1 MINAQL
7 DNDSKKWLAN
17 VFGNSVKFDEPMY
30 RHTSLRVGGPA
41 QVFVT
46 PESPEKL
53 VKLIKWCGQKEF
65 PYTVFGNGTNL
76 LVKDSGIHGVVI
88 VLTKCLNKI
97 TQSRA
102 DNNSVIVTALAG
114 ARLQALCAFAI
125 ENGLEGMNF
134 ALGIPGTVGGGII
147 MNAGTACGTM
157 ESVLDSIEIL
167 LPTGKNKI
175 LSKDN
180 LCFGYRKLS
189 WDTGEKGVY
198 KSQSIILSG
207 CFCLHHLDPQADPQ
221 KLKQEANEILKTRK
235 KKQPAGLPGAGCF
248 FKNPSSGK
256 TAGQLIEMAG
266 LKGKS
271 TGGAKISSKHANF
284 ILNTGS
290 ASASDILALMELV
303 QKKVLNMFNIELETE
318 IKIVGE

>member
-1 MINAQL
+1 MLNS
-7 DNDSKKWLAN
+7 DSKIWLERQ
-17 VFGNSVKFDEPMY
+17 FKNSVRFNESMSK
-30 RHTSLRVGGPA
+30 HTSLRVGGPA
-41 QVFVT
+41 QVFVA

-53 VKLIKWCGQKEF
+53 VELIKWCGQKEF
-65 PYTVFGNGTNL
+65 SYTVFGNGTNL

-97 TQSRA
+97 TQTVT

-114 ARLQALCAFAI
+114 TRLQGLCSFAI
-125 ENGLEGMNF
+125 DNGLEGMNF

-147 MNAGTACGTM
+147 MNAGTAYGTM

-167 LPTGKNKI
+167 LPTGTNKI

-189 WDTGEKGVY
+189 WDTGKEDVHT
-198 KSQSIILSG
+198 SQSIILSG
-207 CFCLHHLDPQADPQ
+207 CFCLHHSDPQ

-235 KKQPAGLPGAGCF
+235 KKQPTGLPGAGCF

-256 TAGQLIEMAG
+256 TAGELIEMAG

-271 TGGAKISSKHANF
+271 IGGAKISSKHANF

-303 QKKVLNMFNIELETE
+303 QKKVLNLFNIELETE

>member
-1 MINAQL
+1 MIDHN
-7 DNDSKKWLAN
+7 SKIWLERQ
-17 VFGNSVKFDEPMY
+17 FKNSVKFDEPMSK
-30 RHTSLRVGGPA
+30 HTSLRVGGPA
-41 QVFVT
+41 QIYVT

-53 VKLIKWCGQKEF
+53 VELIKWCGQKEL

-76 LVKDSGIHGVVI
+76 LVKDSGIRGVVI

-97 TQSRA
+97 TQSGT

-147 MNAGTACGTM
+147 MNAGTAYGTM

-180 LCFGYRKLS
+180 LCFEYRKLS
-189 WDTGEKGVY
+189 WNMGKEDVY
-198 KSQSIILSG
+198 KSRSIILSG
-207 CFCLHHLDPQADPQ
+207 CFCLHHSDPQADPQ
-221 KLKQEANEILKTRK
+221 KLKQEADEILKTRK
-235 KKQPAGLPGAGCF
+235 KKQPAGLPNAGCF

-290 ASASDILALMELV
+290 ASASDIITLMELV